1 MSLLRQH
8 ACAPKQADIHL
19 QPLRASRVRTGELV
33 ASVSEEAK
41 RDIHHVPNVCSCVAL
56 LGMFLLIQAQRS
68 TWTYIDNLC
77 VVIFIA
83 ESSSTQCQGA
93 QCLGVREMSHV
104 CKTCPWN
111 FRHIFMLARHYYC

>member
-1 MSLLRQH
+1 M
-8 ACAPKQADIHL
+8 HL
-19 QPLRASRVRTGELV
+19 QLLRASRVRTGELV
-33 ASVSEEAK
+33 ASVSEEANHINRACP
-41 RDIHHVPNVCSCVAL
+41 RDIHHVR
-56 LGMFLLIQAQRS
+56 MFLLIQAQRS